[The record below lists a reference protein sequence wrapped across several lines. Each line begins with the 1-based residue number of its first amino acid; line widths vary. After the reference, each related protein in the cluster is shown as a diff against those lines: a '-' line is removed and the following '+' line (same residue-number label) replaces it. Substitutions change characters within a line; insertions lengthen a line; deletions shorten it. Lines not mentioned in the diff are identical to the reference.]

1 MSSQGSQVM
10 NRRGQSGAQDPRRFF
25 CLYLSC
31 QQTGFQLGV
40 TSPDQEW
47 TFTGPNPHPCYPY
60 CLYYPWIHLHSNPQ
74 AVIPRHRDPGR
85 QQISIYKHDVT
96 PSSEMLV
103 LKAPVWFSCT
113 WFSVLVWPNPLL
125 KTVWSWA
132 SGGPDRRATAYSRVF
147 SNTFLISKL
156 ANTTRVKIVKGKV
169 KMEDNFWI
177 LVSA

>member
-1 MSSQGSQVM
+1 MHRILGGSFVYTSRVSKLVFSWELQ
-10 NRRGQSGAQDPRRFF
+10 AQTKSEHSRDQIPIR
-25 CLYLSC
+25 
-31 QQTGFQLGV
+31 V
-40 TSPDQEW
+40 THTAYTTPES
-47 TFTGPNPHPCYPY
+47 
-60 CLYYPWIHLHSNPQ
+60 
-74 AVIPRHRDPGR
+74 
-85 QQISIYKHDVT
+85 ISIATHKLSYPGTVT
-96 PSSEMLV
+96 QEGSRSPSTNMMSL
-103 LKAPVWFSCT
+103 PVQRCSFSRRLCD
-113 WFSVLVWPNPLL
+113 SLAHGSLCCLVWPNPLL